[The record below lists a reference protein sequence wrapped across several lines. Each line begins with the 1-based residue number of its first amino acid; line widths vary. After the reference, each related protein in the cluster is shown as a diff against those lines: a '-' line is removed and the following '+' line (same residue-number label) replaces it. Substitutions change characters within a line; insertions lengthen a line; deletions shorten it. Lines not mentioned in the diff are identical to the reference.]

1 MTSKCTD
8 QSDPRT
14 ADEKLEIA
22 TLRNAELTEKELGMP
37 PGDAVAARG
46 YIIQHQQLS
55 ADDFLSTRHGGTP
68 ER

>member
-22 TLRNAELTEKELGMP
+22 TLRNAELTEKELGSATGGRSCCAGVHYP
-37 PGDAVAARG
+37 TPT
-46 YIIQHQQLS
+46 IIC
-55 ADDFLSTRHGGTP
+55 R
-68 ER
+68 